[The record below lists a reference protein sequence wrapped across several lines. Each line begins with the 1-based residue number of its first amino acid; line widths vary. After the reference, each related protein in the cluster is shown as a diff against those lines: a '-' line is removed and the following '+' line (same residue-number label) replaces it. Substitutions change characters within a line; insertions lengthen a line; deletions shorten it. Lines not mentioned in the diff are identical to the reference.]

1 MNAVGVKL
9 GNGWYSQE
17 QYVPPSVSEPNYGKT
32 SIIDFIKVYFK

>member
-17 QYVPPSVSEPNYGKT
+17 QLGVPIYGK
-32 SIIDFIKVYFK
+32 

>member
-17 QYVPPSVSEPNYGKT
+17 QQHGEIRYGK
-32 SIIDFIKVYFK
+32 

>member
-17 QYVPPSVSEPNYGKT
+17 QYVPPSASEPNYGKKR
-32 SIIDFIKVYFK
+32 IFINVN